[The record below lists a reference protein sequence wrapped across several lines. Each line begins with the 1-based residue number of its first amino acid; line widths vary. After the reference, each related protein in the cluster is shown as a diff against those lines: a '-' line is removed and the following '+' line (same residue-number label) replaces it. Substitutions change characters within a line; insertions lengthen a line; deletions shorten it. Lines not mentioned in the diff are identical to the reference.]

1 VTITS
6 DEEEVSFVSGRTKLF
21 AIVGHPIEQVRS
33 PEMVTAELK
42 RRGHEAILIPIHVF
56 PQDFAN
62 VMPNLMKVENLFGL
76 IFTIPYKAI
85 GMSLAS
91 EIGLQAS
98 VVGAANA
105 LSRRP
110 EGGWR
115 AEIFDGLGCVQGFS
129 ARGIS
134 FRGKQVMLIGAG
146 GAGAAIGVAVAH
158 EKPSRM
164 RLFDLDPTRAQSLA
178 AKIKD
183 LDRDIQAEVGE
194 PDVRDCDVLLNASP
208 VGMLGDARMPI
219 SVTELPAGLVVFDA
233 IVKPER
239 TPLLLLAERCGCVV
253 IYGREMMR
261 GQIGKMVDFFEG
273 KDGASSPGQPAK
285 RGT

>member
-1 VTITS
+1 
-6 DEEEVSFVSGRTKLF
+6 
-21 AIVGHPIEQVRS
+21 
-33 PEMVTAELK
+33 
-42 RRGHEAILIPIHVF
+42 
-56 PQDFAN
+56 
-62 VMPNLMKVENLFGL
+62 MPNLMKVENLFGL

-98 VVGAANA
+98 VVGAANV

-134 FRGKQVMLIGAG
+134 FHGKQVMLIGAG

-158 EKPSRM
+158 EKQSWM

-178 AKIKD
+178 AKIKA
-183 LDRDIQAEVGE
+183 LDRDIEVEVGA
-194 PDVRDCDVLLNASP
+194 PRYPRLRRPPQRFTCW
-208 VGMLGDARMPI
+208 DAWRRAHADFGHG
-219 SVTELPAGLVVFDA
+219 TARGLVVFDA

-239 TPLLLLAERCGCVV
+239 TPLLQIAEGSGCVV

-273 KDGASSPGQPAK
+273 KDGASALGQPAK
-285 RGT
+285 RGP